1 MSKTQNYDYL
11 IKLLMIGDS
20 GVGKSSLLLRFAED
34 SFTPSFIT
42 TIGIDFKIRN
52 VEMDGKKIK
61 IQVWD
66 TAGQERFR
74 TITTAYYRGAMGILL
89 VYDVTNEKSFLNVRN
104 WIKNIETHASE
115 NVCKMLIANKAD
127 LTTERVVDDK
137 RGEELANEYGI
148 PFYAT
153 SAKTNMNVDE
163 SFLELTKVVKQNL
176 FDNSQVETPTIENSV
191 NLSEKPKRSGGGCC

>member
-1 MSKTQNYDYL
+1 MSNSDVQL
-11 IKLLMIGDS
+11 KLVLLGDS
-20 GVGKSSLLLRFAED
+20 AVGKSSIVLRFCKNQFSDEAEP
-34 SFTPSFIT
+34 TIGASFINHDLEVDESEVKLQ
-42 TIGIDFKIRN
+42 I
-52 VEMDGKKIK
+52 
-61 IQVWD
+61 WD

-74 TITTAYYRGAMGILL
+74 TITTAYYRGAMGIIL

-148 PFYAT
+148 PFYGT

-163 SFLELTKVVKQNL
+163 SFLELTKIVKQNL

>member
-1 MSKTQNYDYL
+1 MSNSDVQL
-11 IKLLMIGDS
+11 KLVLLGDS
-20 GVGKSSLLLRFAED
+20 AVGKSSIVLRFCKNQFSDEAEP
-34 SFTPSFIT
+34 TIGASFINHDLELEESEVKLQ
-42 TIGIDFKIRN
+42 I
-52 VEMDGKKIK
+52 
-61 IQVWD
+61 WD

-74 TITTAYYRGAMGILL
+74 TITTAYYRGAMGIIL

-115 NVCKMLIANKAD
+115 NVCKMLVANKAD

-148 PFYAT
+148 PFYGT

-163 SFLELTKVVKQNL
+163 SFLELTKIVKQNL